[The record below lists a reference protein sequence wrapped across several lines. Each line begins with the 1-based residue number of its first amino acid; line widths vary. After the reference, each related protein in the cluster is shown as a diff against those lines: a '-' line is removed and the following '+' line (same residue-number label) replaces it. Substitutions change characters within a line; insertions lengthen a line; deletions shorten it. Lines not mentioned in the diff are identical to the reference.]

1 MLESIKQDWKSFKNA
16 PPGER
21 FKTEHERVERYPI
34 WQRAVRAV
42 AGVVITFA
50 GVVMLF
56 TPGPGTL
63 VTSFGLALLS
73 GFYKPLARFMDR
85 TEPRLREWLENRK
98 HTLQRL
104 LHKAHA

>member
-21 FKTEHERVERYPI
+21 FKTEHERVDRYPI

-98 HTLQRL
+98 HTLQGL